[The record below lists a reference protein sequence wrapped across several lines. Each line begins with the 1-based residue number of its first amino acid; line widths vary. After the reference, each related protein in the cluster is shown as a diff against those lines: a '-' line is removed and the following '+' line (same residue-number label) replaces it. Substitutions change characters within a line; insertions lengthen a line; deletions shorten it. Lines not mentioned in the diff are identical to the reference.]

1 MIQDKLKF
9 DFTAFY
15 EKAQRIKKKV
25 GLTGVTISLPFI
37 SLDFSSSD
45 KERKIAR
52 EIIIRIRDKR
62 VLNSKECCD
71 NCIENALKS
80 LQEIR
85 QLLVDKQVEIEDVE
99 SPLFLLADF
108 SIYGIRQFL
117 TFTEFYNP
125 QNNRHE
131 YFEALEIIR
140 GHLLRTFD
148 AINKIAELPETF
160 GYRLEH
166 VPIWDKTTYFI
177 DNKSK

>member
-1 MIQDKLKF
+1 MIKDKLKF
-9 DFTAFY
+9 DFTTFY
-15 EKAQRIKKKV
+15 EKAQKIKKKV

-37 SLDFSSSD
+37 SLDFSATD
-45 KERKIAR
+45 KDKKIAR

-85 QLLVDKQVEIEDVE
+85 QLLIDKQVEIEDVE
-99 SPLFLLADF
+99 SPLFFLTDF
-108 SIYGIRQFL
+108 SVYGIRQFL

-125 QNNRHE
+125 RENRHE

-148 AINKIAELPETF
+148 AINQIAELPGTF
-160 GYRLEH
+160 GYRHEL
-166 VPIWDKTTYFI
+166 VSSWDKTIYFI
-177 DNKSK
+177 NDRTK

>member
-1 MIQDKLKF
+1 MIRDKLKF
-9 DFTAFY
+9 DFTSFY
-15 EKAQRIKKKV
+15 EKAQKIKKKV

-37 SLDFSSSD
+37 SLDFSSTD
-45 KERKIAR
+45 KDRKIAR

-62 VLNSKECCD
+62 VLNSKECCN

-99 SPLFLLADF
+99 SPLFFLTDF
-108 SIYGIRQFL
+108 SVYGIRQFL
-117 TFTEFYNP
+117 TFTEFYDPRENYD
-125 QNNRHE
+125 E

-148 AINKIAELPETF
+148 AINQIAELPESF
-160 GYRLEH
+160 GYRYEH
-166 VPIWDKTTYFI
+166 LSTWDEAIYFI
-177 DNKSK
+177 NKKN